1 MNRKSR
7 FIDTEQWRS
16 NRHFTELVSWAQLLH
31 IYMYLDRADFA
42 GIAYLDL
49 EAAGHSTKLK
59 DQLPKDMNEIA
70 KVLERFWVHYGCGI
84 FIHKNF
90 LVKTQAKR
98 INLSNPPHG
107 AIIKDMACW
116 HNEGFE
122 DVFVEVMKANKTAR
136 FVPLQE
142 CYDSLVGSLA
152 GAKAKGNE
160 SAIAGAKGRLKNF
173 EDVLIYLETICP
185 LNSRQEFELNERV
198 AKQFGLSYEA
208 APALENRVEEQVQE
222 EELVEEED
230 DPLRPNKDPDQSK
243 PKLLHLSQE
252 DHDLKLADGLY
263 MQTDGLYKYPL
274 NPFKDEE
281 VKEEE
286 EDVGQW

>member
-1 MNRKSR
+1 MNRKNR

-49 EAAGHSTKLK
+49 VAARHYTKLGNQMP
-59 DQLPKDMNEIA
+59 DDMEEIA
-70 KVLERFWVHYGCGI
+70 KALDRFWVHCGSGI
-84 FIHKNF
+84 FIHKEF

-98 INLSNPPHG
+98 INLGNPPHG
-107 AIIKDMACW
+107 AIIKDMAFW

-122 DVFVEVMKANKTAR
+122 DVFFEVMKINKTAR
-136 FVPLQE
+136 FVPLQQ

-152 GAKAKGNE
+152 GAEAKKNE

-173 EDVLIYLETICP
+173 EDVLLYLETICP
-185 LNSRQEFELNERV
+185 LNSRQEFELNEEA
-198 AKQFGLSYEA
+198 AKQFGLSYES
-208 APALENRVEEQVQE
+208 APAIENKVEEQVQE
-222 EELVEEED
+222 EED
-230 DPLRPNKDPDQSK
+230 DPLRPDRHPDQSK
-243 PKLLHLSQE
+243 PILSNISQSNHEVKLNLNYYM
-252 DHDLKLADGLY
+252 KNDGAY
-263 MQTDGLYKYPL
+263 AEPL

-281 VKEEE
+281 AERE
-286 EDVGQW
+286 EDYGNW

>member
-1 MNRKSR
+1 MNRKNR

-16 NRHFTELVSWAQLLH
+16 NRHFTELVSWGQLLH

-49 EAAGHSTKLK
+49 EAARHSTKLR
-59 DQLPKDMNEIA
+59 DQIPDDMNEIA
-70 KVLERFWVHYGCGI
+70 KVLERFWVHYGSGI

-98 INLSNPPHG
+98 INLGNPPHG
-107 AIIKDMACW
+107 AIIKDMAYW

-122 DVFVEVMKANKTAR
+122 DVFAEVMKVNKTAR

-152 GAKAKGNE
+152 GAEAKKNE

-173 EDVLIYLETICP
+173 EDVLLYLETICP
-185 LNSRQEFELNERV
+185 LNSRQEFELHEEA

-208 APALENRVEEQVQE
+208 VPALENKVEEQPQ
-222 EELVEEED
+222 EEED
-230 DPLRPNKDPDQSK
+230 DPLRPDRHPDQSK
-243 PKLLHLSQE
+243 PILSNISQSNHEVKLNLNYYM
-252 DHDLKLADGLY
+252 KNDGSY
-263 MQTDGLYKYPL
+263 AEPL

-281 VKEEE
+281 E
-286 EDVGQW
+286 EDDGNW

>member
-1 MNRKSR
+1 MNRKNR

-16 NRHFTELVSWAQLLH
+16 NRHFTELVSWGQLLH

-49 EAAGHSTKLK
+49 EAARHSTKLR
-59 DQLPKDMNEIA
+59 DQIPDDMDEIA
-70 KVLERFWVHYGCGI
+70 KVLERFWVHYGSGI

-98 INLSNPPHG
+98 INLGNPPHG
-107 AIIKDMACW
+107 AIIKDMAYW

-122 DVFVEVMKANKTAR
+122 DVFVEVMKVNKTAR

-152 GAKAKGNE
+152 GAEAKKNE

-173 EDVLIYLETICP
+173 EDVLLYLETICP
-185 LNSRQEFELNERV
+185 LNSRQEFELHEEA

-208 APALENRVEEQVQE
+208 VPALENKVEEQPQ
-222 EELVEEED
+222 EEED
-230 DPLRPNKDPDQSK
+230 DPLRPDRHPDQSK
-243 PKLLHLSQE
+243 PILSNISQSNHEVKLNLNYYM
-252 DHDLKLADGLY
+252 KNDGSY
-263 MQTDGLYKYPL
+263 AEPL

-281 VKEEE
+281 E
-286 EDVGQW
+286 EDDGNW